1 VCSDEP
7 MLGHKRSPT
16 GAAPS
21 QSEAAATAA
30 KIASEAAA
38 KVDITGIW
46 PGRTNTSVKRP
57 VRRS

>member
-1 VCSDEP
+1 